1 MKVFWYVYG
10 LVLLIYLYLLFIEG
24 MDFLSHTLSIY
35 SLLGLFAYTFE
46 KYYVKEKR
54 KVVIERF

>member
-10 LVLLIYLYLLFIEG
+10 LVLLIYLYLIFIEG
-24 MDFLSHTLSIY
+24 MDFLSYNLSLY

-46 KYYVKEKR
+46 KSNNKEKR
-54 KVVIERF
+54 KVKIEEF